1 MSSTSDSVTGVAGRY
16 ASALFDLAREHAAL
30 DPVARDLQAVTAM
43 LDESPELGR
52 ALESPVVKSEAK
64 AKVAGAL
71 GEKAGFHDLTVRFL
85 GVLGE
90 QERLDLLAAMARAFA
105 ALVAE
110 HRGELT
116 VEVVSAAPLAAEQEE
131 AVREMAATSLGKT
144 VQLKTAVDPEL
155 LGGLVLRVGSRMID
169 ASVKTKLR
177 HLELAMRGA
186 G

>member
-1 MSSTSDSVTGVAGRY
+1 
-16 ASALFDLAREHAAL
+16 
-30 DPVARDLQAVTAM
+30 
-43 LDESPELGR
+43 
-52 ALESPVVKSEAK
+52 VKSEAK

-110 HRGELT
+110 HRGEVT

-131 AVREMAATSLGKT
+131 AVREMAASALGRT
-144 VQLKTAVDPEL
+144 VDLKTAVDPEL
-155 LGGLVLRVGSRMID
+155 LGGLVVRVGSRMID
-169 ASVKTKLR
+169 ASVATKLR